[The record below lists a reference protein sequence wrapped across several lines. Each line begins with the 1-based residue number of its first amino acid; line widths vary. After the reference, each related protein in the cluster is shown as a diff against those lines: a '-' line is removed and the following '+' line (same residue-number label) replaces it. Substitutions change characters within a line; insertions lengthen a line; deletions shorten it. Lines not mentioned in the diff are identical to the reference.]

1 MVIFDWKSV
10 KDKALLEAFRS
21 EEEVEEEKSLKGK
34 NFLIISYRAS
44 IFSLSLAYIASI
56 FSVTVDVTVLIIDY
70 SIAGSIK
77 LWEKKEKK
85 CDIIALK

>member
-1 MVIFDWKSV
+1 MVFDWKFV
-10 KDKALLEAFRS
+10 KNKALLETFRS

-34 NFLIISYRAS
+34 DFLIISYRAS
-44 IFSLSLAYIASI
+44 IFSLSLAYITSI
-56 FSVTVDVTVLIIDY
+56 SSVTVDVTVLIIDY

-85 CDIIALK
+85 YNIIALK